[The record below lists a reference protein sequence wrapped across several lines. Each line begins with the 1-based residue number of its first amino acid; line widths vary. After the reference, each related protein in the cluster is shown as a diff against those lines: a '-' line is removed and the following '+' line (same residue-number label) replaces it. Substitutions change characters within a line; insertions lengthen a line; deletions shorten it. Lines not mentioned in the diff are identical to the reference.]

1 MKKILLIILGVV
13 IFICFIVF
21 VCKTITY
28 KDEGYFKDEDYIIS
42 NSNIKITSKNN
53 NEIKIYSEKIEL
65 EYPNTGTKIGWN
77 KKYVV
82 IEYNGKYTIIDIE
95 SENIKEELSRKEYK
109 KKKDKDIINIKLKTI
124 GRYLL
129 INN

>member
-1 MKKILLIILGVV
+1 MKKILLIILGVI
-13 IFICFIVF
+13 IFIWFIVF

-28 KDEGYFKDEDYIIS
+28 KDEGYFKDEDYIIN
-42 NSNIKITSKNN
+42 NSNIKITSTND

-65 EYPNTGTKIGWN
+65 EYPNAGTKIGWN